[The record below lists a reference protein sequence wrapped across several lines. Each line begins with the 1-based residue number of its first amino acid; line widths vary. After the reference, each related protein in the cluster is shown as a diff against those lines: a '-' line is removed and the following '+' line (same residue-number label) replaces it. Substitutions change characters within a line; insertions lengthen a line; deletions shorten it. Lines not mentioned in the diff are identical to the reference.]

1 MTLLP
6 PAAAFNV
13 ASPHTCRLQHPWLLG
28 DVMHIALMHRRAVY
42 PLLEVGDAAVRGT
55 VASIDAALGRLLLLA
70 QASLKDM
77 GLASR
82 VREKGI
88 DCALM
93 TKAKQ
98 LKFRLKFELVS
109 KEALQ
114 LMDHSDSSSSEI
126 DDDACGSLSRS
137 NSSCDASFSARSVDR
152 EGHDAGQAQVQLPP
166 RLGSRTPSSSFDDAD
181 AVAQDD
187 QQQWL
192 VSAEL
197 IIGDP
202 PQFDKVFRKLCA
214 KCSPPGMASRARA
227 FAFDRAVW
235 VIVACSCWVQD
246 RR

>member
-1 MTLLP
+1 
-6 PAAAFNV
+6 
-13 ASPHTCRLQHPWLLG
+13 
-28 DVMHIALMHRRAVY
+28 MHIALMHRRAVY
-42 PLLEVGDAAVRGT
+42 PLLEVGDASARGT

-70 QASLKDM
+70 QASLKDL

-114 LMDHSDSSSSEI
+114 LMDHSDSSGSEI

-137 NSSCDASFSARSVDR
+137 NSSSDVTYSARSVDR
-152 EGHDAGQAQVQLPP
+152 EGHDAGQAAVQLPS
-166 RLGSRTPSSSFDDAD
+166 RLGRAPSSSVGDEG
-181 AVAQDD
+181 AVEQDD

-214 KCSPPGMASRARA
+214 KCSPPGKASRVRV
-227 FAFDRAVW
+227 FF
-235 VIVACSCWVQD
+235 CF
-246 RR
+246 